1 MLIFKKRG
9 FTLSPILLV
18 LTACGGRLQDALSC
32 AGSSLCGTKAD
43 DIILGTTTSD
53 LIIGFAG
60 SDTLTGLDG
69 NDSLKGYEGDDIIDG
84 GSGDD
89 YIDGGEGN
97 DSLTGGT
104 GIDKIIGGLGN
115 DTLDGGL
122 EGDELFGSSGADR
135 ITFSLNDVIADGGSG
150 SDTLIIKELA
160 NSRPVTILI
169 QEDKVYFETTFAPT
183 TKNTL
188 NFENFETALSNDFLI
203 TDASDT
209 LSIITGSG
217 ADVIQSY
224 GLDVLIQTGAG
235 NDSIYKLEGNGVI
248 ETGSG
253 NDFVELLNTGLTS
266 VSLEDGNDEI
276 SIRGQFDIIDGGLGS
291 DTLIISDNWVY
302 PNVIFSFQAG
312 AIYSDFPDLFP
323 ANYRMSVLQVENITY
338 DGELDMTFVGD
349 DLSNIISSGSG
360 GDLLMGEGGDDIISG
375 GIGNDEIIGGAGFD
389 TLSGGEGD
397 DQFTFES
404 ANDNADEILDFN
416 YETDTLKFVDA
427 TDLML
432 AGDQADNLISGTVAG
447 LTEGANIITV
457 DHNIIVLTDAVST
470 NDGSTIQAT
479 LSNINQGS
487 NAAVADGVVVLAATA
502 TEDVIVWYDAEIASG
517 DAVELATLSGV
528 KITDL
533 ENFSS
538 DNFLVA

>member
-1 MLIFKKRG
+1 MLTFKKRG
-9 FTLSPILLV
+9 FALSPIVFL
-18 LTACGGRLQDALSC
+18 LTACGSRVQDALSC

-43 DIILGTTTSD
+43 DIISGTMTSD

-60 SDTLTGLDG
+60 NDTLTGLDG

-89 YIDGGEGN
+89 YIDGGEGD

-122 EGDELFGSSGADR
+122 ESDELFGSSGADR

-169 QEDKVYFETTFAPT
+169 QEDKVYFETAFAPT

-253 NDFVELLNTGLTS
+253 NDFVELLNTELTS

-312 AIYSDFPDLFP
+312 AIYSDFPDLFS
-323 ANYRMSVLQVENITY
+323 ANYRMSVLQFENITY
-338 DGELDMTFVGD
+338 DGELDMTLVGD

-375 GIGNDEIIGGAGFD
+375 GIGNDEIKGGAGFD

-427 TDLML
+427 KDLML

-447 LTEGANIITV
+447 LTGGANIITV

-470 NDGSTIQAT
+470 NDGATIQAT
-479 LSNINQGS
+479 LLNINQGS
-487 NAAVADGVVVLAATA
+487 NAAVADGVVVLAATV

>member
-1 MLIFKKRG
+1 MLTFKKRD
-9 FTLSPILLV
+9 FALSPVIFLLA
-18 LTACGGRLQDALSC
+18 ACGGRMQDALSC

-43 DIILGTTTSD
+43 DIISGTKTSD

-60 SDTLTGLDG
+60 NDTLTGLEG

-84 GSGDD
+84 GPGDD
-89 YIDGGEGN
+89 YIEGGEGD

-104 GIDKIIGGLGN
+104 GNDKIIGGLGN

-122 EGDELFGSSGADR
+122 ESDELFGASGADR

-150 SDTLIIKELA
+150 SDTLIITELA
-160 NSRPVTILI
+160 NLRPVTILF
-169 QEDKVYFETTFAPT
+169 QEDKAYFETTLAPT
-183 TKNTL
+183 LKNTL

-224 GLDVLIQTGAG
+224 GSDVIIQTGAG
-235 NDSIYKLEGNGVI
+235 SDTIYKHEGNGVI
-248 ETGSG
+248 ETGAG
-253 NDFVELLNTGLTS
+253 DDFVELLNTGLTS
-266 VSLEDGNDEI
+266 VSLEEGDDEI
-276 SIRGQFDIIDGGLGS
+276 SIRGQFDIINGGLGS
-291 DTLIISDNWVY
+291 DTLLISDDWVY
-302 PNVIFSFQAG
+302 PDVIVSLQAG
-312 AIYSDFPDLFP
+312 AVYSDFPGLFS
-323 ANYRMSVLQVENITY
+323 ANYQMSVQQVENITY
-338 DGELDMTFVGD
+338 DGELAMTLVGD
-349 DLSNIISSGSG
+349 DLSNIIRSGSG
-360 GDLLMGEGGDDIISG
+360 DDLLIGEGGDDTISG
-375 GIGNDEIIGGAGFD
+375 GIGNDEIKGGAGFD

-397 DQFTFES
+397 DRFTFES
-404 ANDNADEILDFN
+404 PNDNADEILDFN
-416 YETDTLKFVDA
+416 YGTDTLKFVDA

-432 AGDQADNLISGTVAG
+432 AGDQADSLISGTVAG

-457 DHNIIVLTDAVST
+457 DHNIIVLTDAIST

-479 LSNINQGS
+479 LSSINQGS
-487 NAAVADGVVVLAATA
+487 NAAVADGVIVLTATA
-502 TEDVIVWYDAEIASG
+502 TEDVMVWYDAEIASG

>member
-9 FTLSPILLV
+9 FTLSPILLL

-43 DIILGTTTSD
+43 DIISGTTTSD

-60 SDTLTGLDG
+60 NDTLTGLDG

-89 YIDGGEGN
+89 FIDGGEGD

-122 EGDELFGSSGADR
+122 ESDELFGSSGADR

-150 SDTLIIKELA
+150 SDTLIITELA
-160 NSRPVTILI
+160 NLRPVTILI
-169 QEDKVYFETTFAPT
+169 QEDKAYFETTFAPT
-183 TKNTL
+183 IKNIL

-224 GLDVLIQTGAG
+224 GSDVLIQTGAG
-235 NDSIYKLEGNGVI
+235 SDTIYKHEGDGVI

-253 NDFVELLNTGLTS
+253 DDFVELLNTGLTS
-266 VSLEDGNDEI
+266 VSLEDGDDEI

-291 DTLIISDNWVY
+291 DTLLISDNWVY
-302 PNVIFSFQAG
+302 PNVIFSLQAG
-312 AIYSDFPDLFP
+312 AIYSDFPGLFA
-323 ANYRMSVLQVENITY
+323 ANYQMSVKQVENITY
-338 DGELDMTFVGD
+338 DGELAMTLVGD

-360 GDLLMGEGGDDIISG
+360 DDLLMGEGGDDIISG
-375 GIGNDEIIGGAGFD
+375 GIGNDEIKGGAGFD

-397 DQFTFES
+397 DRFTFES

-432 AGDQADNLISGTVAG
+432 AGEKSDNLISGTVAG
-447 LTEGANIITV
+447 LTGGANIITV
-457 DHNIIVLTDAVST
+457 DHNIIVLTDAIST
-470 NDGSTIQAT
+470 NDGSTIQTT
-479 LSNINQGS
+479 LANINQGS
-487 NAAVADGVVVLAATA
+487 NAAVANGVIVLAATS
-502 TEDVIVWYDAEIASG
+502 TEDVMVWYDAEIASG

-538 DNFLVA
+538 DNFVIA

>member
-9 FTLSPILLV
+9 FALSPVIFLLA
-18 LTACGGRLQDALSC
+18 ACRGRMQDALSC
-32 AGSSLCGTKAD
+32 AGKSLCGTKAN
-43 DIILGTTTSD
+43 DIISGTTTSD

-60 SDTLTGLDG
+60 NDTLTGLEG

-84 GSGDD
+84 GPGDD
-89 YIDGGEGN
+89 YIDGGDGD

-104 GIDKIIGGLGN
+104 GNDKIIGGSGN

-122 EGDELFGSSGADR
+122 ESDELFGSSGADR

-150 SDTLIIKELA
+150 SDTLVITELA

-169 QEDKVYFETTFAPT
+169 QEDKAYFETTFAPT
-183 TKNTL
+183 IKNTL

-203 TDASDT
+203 TDSSDT
-209 LSIITGSG
+209 RSIITGSG

-224 GLDVLIQTGAG
+224 GADVLIQTGAG
-235 NDSIYKLEGNGVI
+235 SDTIYKYEGNGVI
-248 ETGSG
+248 ETGLG
-253 NDFVELLNTGLTS
+253 DDFVELLNTGLTS
-266 VSLEDGNDEI
+266 VSLEAGDDEI

-291 DTLIISDNWVY
+291 DTLLISNNWIY
-302 PNVIFSFQAG
+302 PNVIFSLQAG
-312 AIYSDFPDLFP
+312 AIYSDFPDLFA
-323 ANYRMSVLQVENITY
+323 ANYQMSVKQIENITY
-338 DGELDMTFVGD
+338 DGDLAMTLVGD

-360 GDLLMGEGGDDIISG
+360 DDLLIGEGGDDTISG
-375 GIGNDEIIGGAGFD
+375 GIGNDEIKGGAGFD

-397 DQFTFES
+397 DRFTFDS

-416 YETDTLKFVDA
+416 YETDTLKFVD
-427 TDLML
+427 TSDLML
-432 AGDQADNLISGTVAG
+432 AGDKSDSLISGTVAG
-447 LTEGANIITV
+447 LTGGANIISV
-457 DHNIIVLTDAVST
+457 DHNIIVLTDAIST

-479 LSNINQGS
+479 LSGINQGS
-487 NAAVADGVVVLAATA
+487 NAAVADGVIVLAATA
-502 TEDVIVWYDAEIASG
+502 TEDVMVWYDEEIASG

-538 DNFLVA
+538 DNFVIA

>member
-9 FTLSPILLV
+9 FALSPVIFLLA
-18 LTACGGRLQDALSC
+18 ACGGRMQDALSC
-32 AGSSLCGTKAD
+32 AGKSLCGTKAN
-43 DIILGTTTSD
+43 DIISGTTTSD

-60 SDTLTGLDG
+60 NDTLTGLEG

-84 GSGDD
+84 GPGDD
-89 YIDGGEGN
+89 YIDGGDGD

-104 GIDKIIGGLGN
+104 GNDKIIGGSGN

-122 EGDELFGSSGADR
+122 ESDELFGSSGADR

-150 SDTLIIKELA
+150 SDTLVITELA

-169 QEDKVYFETTFAPT
+169 QEDKAYFETTFAPT
-183 TKNTL
+183 IKNTL

-203 TDASDT
+203 TDSSDT
-209 LSIITGSG
+209 RSIITGSG

-224 GLDVLIQTGAG
+224 GADVLIQTGAG
-235 NDSIYKLEGNGVI
+235 SDTIYKYEGNGVI
-248 ETGSG
+248 ETGLG
-253 NDFVELLNTGLTS
+253 DDFVELLNTGLTS
-266 VSLEDGNDEI
+266 VSLEAGDDEI

-291 DTLIISDNWVY
+291 DKLLISDNWVY
-302 PNVIFSFQAG
+302 PNVIFSLQAG
-312 AIYSDFPDLFP
+312 AIYSDFPDLFA
-323 ANYRMSVLQVENITY
+323 ANYQMSVKQIENITY
-338 DGELDMTFVGD
+338 DGDLAMTLVGD

-360 GDLLMGEGGDDIISG
+360 DDLLIGEGGDDTISG
-375 GIGNDEIIGGAGFD
+375 GIGNDEIKGGAGFD

-397 DQFTFES
+397 DRFTFDS

-416 YETDTLKFVDA
+416 YETDTLKFVD
-427 TDLML
+427 TSDLML
-432 AGDQADNLISGTVAG
+432 AGDKSDSLISGTVAG
-447 LTEGANIITV
+447 LTGGANIITV
-457 DHNIIVLTDAVST
+457 DHNIIVLTDAIST

-479 LSNINQGS
+479 LSGINQGS
-487 NAAVADGVVVLAATA
+487 NAAVADGVIVLAATA
-502 TEDVIVWYDAEIASG
+502 TEDVMVWYDAEIASG

-538 DNFLVA
+538 DNFVIA

>member
-1 MLIFKKRG
+1 MLTFKKRD
-9 FTLSPILLV
+9 FALSPVIFLLA
-18 LTACGGRLQDALSC
+18 ACGGRMQDALSC

-43 DIILGTTTSD
+43 DIISGTKTSD

-60 SDTLTGLDG
+60 NDTLTGLEG

-84 GSGDD
+84 GPGDD
-89 YIDGGEGN
+89 YIEGGEGD

-104 GIDKIIGGLGN
+104 GNDKIIGGLGN

-122 EGDELFGSSGADR
+122 ESDELFGASGADR

-150 SDTLIIKELA
+150 SDTLIITELA
-160 NSRPVTILI
+160 NLRPVTILI
-169 QEDKVYFETTFAPT
+169 QEDKAYFETKLAPT
-183 TKNTL
+183 LKTTL

-203 TDASDT
+203 TDSSET

-224 GLDVLIQTGAG
+224 GSDVLIQTGAG
-235 NDSIYKLEGNGVI
+235 SDTIYKHEGDGVI
-248 ETGSG
+248 ETGAG
-253 NDFVELLNTGLTS
+253 DDFVELLNTGLTS
-266 VSLEDGNDEI
+266 VSLEEGDDEI
-276 SIRGQFDIIDGGLGS
+276 SIRGQFDIINGGLGS
-291 DTLIISDNWVY
+291 DTLLISDDWVY
-302 PNVIFSFQAG
+302 PDVIVSLQAG
-312 AIYSDFPDLFP
+312 AVYSDFPGLFS
-323 ANYRMSVLQVENITY
+323 ANYQMSVQQVENITY
-338 DGELDMTFVGD
+338 DGELAMTLVGD
-349 DLSNIISSGSG
+349 DLSNIIRSGSG
-360 GDLLMGEGGDDIISG
+360 DDLLIGEGGDDIISG
-375 GIGNDEIIGGAGFD
+375 GIGNDEIKGGAGFD

-397 DQFTFES
+397 DRFTFES
-404 ANDNADEILDFN
+404 PNDNADEILDFN

-432 AGDQADNLISGTVAG
+432 AGDQADSLISGTVAG
-447 LTEGANIITV
+447 LTGGANIITV
-457 DHNIIVLTDAVST
+457 DHNIIVLTDAIST

-479 LSNINQGS
+479 LSSINQGS
-487 NAAVADGVVVLAATA
+487 NAAVADGVIVLTATA
-502 TEDVIVWYDAEIASG
+502 TEDVMVWYDAEIASG

>member
-1 MLIFKKRG
+1 MFIFKKCG
-9 FTLSPILLV
+9 FALSPILLL
-18 LTACGGRLQDALSC
+18 LTACGGRVQDALSC
-32 AGSSLCGTKAD
+32 AGSNLCGTKAD
-43 DIILGTTTSD
+43 DIISGTTTSD

-60 SDTLTGLDG
+60 NDTLTGLDG

-89 YIDGGEGN
+89 YIDGGEGD

-122 EGDELFGSSGADR
+122 ESDELFGSSGADR

-150 SDTLIIKELA
+150 SDTLIITELA
-160 NSRPVTILI
+160 NLRPVTILI
-169 QEDKVYFETTFAPT
+169 QEDKAYFETTFAPT
-183 TKNTL
+183 IKNIL
-188 NFENFETALSNDFLI
+188 NFENFETTLSNDFLI

-209 LSIITGSG
+209 ISIITGSG

-224 GLDVLIQTGAG
+224 GSDVLIQTGAG
-235 NDSIYKLEGNGVI
+235 SDTIYKHEGNGVI

-253 NDFVELLNTGLTS
+253 DDFVTLLNTGLTS
-266 VSLEDGNDEI
+266 VSLEDGDDEI
-276 SIRGQFDIIDGGLGS
+276 SIRSQFDIVDGGLGS
-291 DTLIISDNWVY
+291 DTLLISDIWVY
-302 PNVIFSFQAG
+302 PNVIFSLQAG
-312 AIYSDFPDLFP
+312 AIYSEFPDLFA
-323 ANYRMSVLQVENITY
+323 ANYQMSIKQIENITY
-338 DGELDMTFVGD
+338 DGDLAMTLVGD

-360 GDLLMGEGGDDIISG
+360 DDLLIGEGGDDTISG
-375 GIGNDEIIGGAGFD
+375 GIGNDEIKGGAGFD

-397 DQFTFES
+397 DQFTFFS
-404 ANDNADEILDFN
+404 ANDNADLILDFN

-432 AGDQADNLISGTVAG
+432 AGDKFDSLISGTVEG
-447 LTEGANIITV
+447 LTGGANIITV
-457 DHNIIVLTDAVST
+457 DHNIIVFTDAIST
-470 NDGSTIQAT
+470 NDGSTIQTT

-487 NAAVADGVVVLAATA
+487 NAAVADGVIVLAATA
-502 TEDVIVWYDAEIASG
+502 TEDVMIWYDAEIASG

-538 DNFLVA
+538 DNFIIA

>member
-1 MLIFKKRG
+1 MLKFKKRG
-9 FTLSPILLV
+9 FALSPILLL

-32 AGSSLCGTKAD
+32 AGSSLCGTKVD
-43 DIILGTTTSD
+43 DIISGTTTTD

-60 SDTLTGLDG
+60 NDTLTGLDG

-84 GSGDD
+84 GPGDD
-89 YIDGGEGN
+89 YIDGGEGD
-97 DSLTGGT
+97 DSLTGGS
-104 GIDKIIGGLGN
+104 GNDKIIGGSGN

-122 EGDELFGSSGADR
+122 ESDELFGSSGADR

-150 SDTLIIKELA
+150 SDTLIITDLA

-169 QEDKVYFETTFAPT
+169 QQDKAYFETTFAPT
-183 TKNTL
+183 IKNTL

-209 LSIITGSG
+209 QSIITGSG
-217 ADVIQSY
+217 ADIIQSY
-224 GLDVLIQTGAG
+224 GSDILIETGAG
-235 NDSIYKLEGNGVI
+235 SDTIYKHEGNGVI

-253 NDFVELLNTGLTS
+253 DDLVELLNTGLTS
-266 VSLEDGNDEI
+266 VSLEDGDDEI
-276 SIRGQFDIIDGGLGS
+276 TIRGQFDIIDGGLGS
-291 DTLIISDNWVY
+291 DTLLISNNWVY
-302 PNVIFSFQAG
+302 PNIIFSLQAG
-312 AIYSDFPDLFP
+312 AIYSDFPDLF
-323 ANYRMSVLQVENITY
+323 AAKYRMSVQQVENISY
-338 DGELDMTFVGD
+338 DGELDMTLVGD
-349 DLSNIISSGSG
+349 DLSNTISSGSG
-360 GDLLMGEGGDDIISG
+360 DDLLIGEGGDDTISG
-375 GIGNDEIIGGAGFD
+375 GIGNDEIKGGAGFD
-389 TLSGGEGD
+389 TLSGGEGVD
-397 DQFTFES
+397 RFTFES

-427 TDLML
+427 TGLML
-432 AGDQADNLISGTVAG
+432 AGDQADSLISGTVAG
-447 LTEGANIITV
+447 LTGGANIITV
-457 DHNIIVLTDAVST
+457 NHNIIVFTDAIST

-479 LSNINQGS
+479 LSSINQGS
-487 NAAVADGVVVLAATA
+487 NAAVADGVIVLAATV
-502 TEDVIVWYDAEIASG
+502 TEDVMVWYDAEIASG

>member
-1 MLIFKKRG
+1 MLTFKKRD
-9 FTLSPILLV
+9 FALSPVIFLLA
-18 LTACGGRLQDALSC
+18 ACGGRMQDALSC

-43 DIILGTTTSD
+43 DIISGTKTSD

-60 SDTLTGLDG
+60 NDTLTGLEG

-84 GSGDD
+84 GPGDD
-89 YIDGGEGN
+89 YIEGGEGD

-104 GIDKIIGGLGN
+104 GNDKIIGGLGN

-122 EGDELFGSSGADR
+122 ESDELFGASGADR

-150 SDTLIIKELA
+150 SDTLIITDLA

-169 QEDKVYFETTFAPT
+169 QQDKAYFETTFAPT
-183 TKNTL
+183 IKNIL

-203 TDASDT
+203 TDSSET

-224 GLDVLIQTGAG
+224 GSDVLIQTGAG
-235 NDSIYKLEGNGVI
+235 SDTVYKHEGNGVI

-253 NDFVELLNTGLTS
+253 DDRVELLNTGLTS
-266 VSLEDGNDEI
+266 VSLEDGDDEI
-276 SIRGQFDIIDGGLGS
+276 TIRGQFDIIDGGLGS
-291 DTLIISDNWVY
+291 DTLLISDDWVY
-302 PNVIFSFQAG
+302 PDVIFSLQAG
-312 AIYSDFPDLFP
+312 AIYSDFPDLF
-323 ANYRMSVLQVENITY
+323 AAKYRMSVQQVENISY
-338 DGELDMTFVGD
+338 DGELDMTLVGD
-349 DLSNIISSGSG
+349 DLSNTISSGSG
-360 GDLLMGEGGDDIISG
+360 DDLLIGEGGDDTISG
-375 GIGNDEIIGGAGFD
+375 GIGNDEIKGGAGFD

-397 DQFTFES
+397 DRFTFES

-427 TDLML
+427 TGLML
-432 AGDQADNLISGTVAG
+432 AGDQADSLISGTVAG
-447 LTEGANIITV
+447 LTGGANIITV
-457 DHNIIVLTDAVST
+457 NHNIIVFTDAIST

-479 LSNINQGS
+479 LSSINQGS
-487 NAAVADGVVVLAATA
+487 NAAVADGVIVLAATV
-502 TEDVIVWYDAEIASG
+502 TEDVMVWYDAEIASG

>member
-122 EGDELFGSSGADR
+122 ESDELFGSSGADR

-150 SDTLIIKELA
+150 SDTLIITELA

-169 QEDKVYFETTFAPT
+169 QQDKVYFETTFAPT
-183 TKNTL
+183 VRNTL

-224 GLDVLIQTGAG
+224 GSDVLIQTGDG
-235 NDSIYKLEGNGVI
+235 NDSIHKHEGNGVI

-253 NDFVELLNTGLTS
+253 NDFVELLNSGLTS
-266 VSLEDGNDEI
+266 VSLEDGDDEI
-276 SIRGQFDIIDGGLGS
+276 SIRGQFDVIDGGLGS
-291 DTLIISDNWVY
+291 DTLLISDKWVY
-302 PNVIFSFQAG
+302 PNIIFSLQAG
-312 AIYSDFPDLFP
+312 AIYSDFPGLFS
-323 ANYRMSVLQVENITY
+323 ANYRMSVQQVENIMY
-338 DGELDMTFVGD
+338 DGELDMTLVGD

-360 GDLLMGEGGDDIISG
+360 DDLLIGEGGDDTISG
-375 GIGNDEIIGGAGFD
+375 GIGNDEIKGGGGFD
-389 TLSGGEGD
+389 TLSGGEGED
-397 DQFTFES
+397 WFTFES

-427 TDLML
+427 IDLML
-432 AGDQADNLISGTVAG
+432 AGDQADSLISGTVAG
-447 LTEGANIITV
+447 LSGGANIITV
-457 DHNIIVLTDAVST
+457 DHNIIVFTDAIST

-487 NAAVADGVVVLAATA
+487 NAAVADGVIVLAATA
-502 TEDVIVWYDAEIASG
+502 TEDVMVWYDAEIASG
-517 DAVELATLSGV
+517 DAVELATLSDV

-538 DNFLVA
+538 DNFLIA

>member
-1 MLIFKKRG
+1 M
-9 FTLSPILLV
+9 
-18 LTACGGRLQDALSC
+18 QDALSC

-43 DIILGTTTSD
+43 DIISGTTTSD

-60 SDTLTGLDG
+60 NDTLTGLEG

-84 GSGDD
+84 GPGDD
-89 YIDGGEGN
+89 YIEGGEGD

-104 GIDKIIGGLGN
+104 GNDKIIGGLGN

-122 EGDELFGSSGADR
+122 ESDELFGASGADR

-150 SDTLIIKELA
+150 SDTLIITELA
-160 NSRPVTILI
+160 NLRPVTILI
-169 QEDKVYFETTFAPT
+169 QEDKAYFETTLAPT
-183 TKNTL
+183 LKNTL

-203 TDASDT
+203 TDSSET

-224 GLDVLIQTGAG
+224 GSDVLIQTGAG
-235 NDSIYKLEGNGVI
+235 SDTIYKHEGDGVI
-248 ETGSG
+248 ETGAG
-253 NDFVELLNTGLTS
+253 DDFVELLNTGLTS
-266 VSLEDGNDEI
+266 VSLEEGDDEI
-276 SIRGQFDIIDGGLGS
+276 SIRGQFDIINGGLGS
-291 DTLIISDNWVY
+291 DTLLISDDWVY
-302 PNVIFSFQAG
+302 PDVIVSLQAG
-312 AIYSDFPDLFP
+312 AVYSDFPGLFST
-323 ANYRMSVLQVENITY
+323 NYQMSVQQVENITY
-338 DGELDMTFVGD
+338 DGELAMTLVGD
-349 DLSNIISSGSG
+349 DLSNIIRSGSG
-360 GDLLMGEGGDDIISG
+360 DDLLIGEGGDDIISG
-375 GIGNDEIIGGAGFD
+375 GIGNDEIKGGAGFD

-397 DQFTFES
+397 DRFTFES
-404 ANDNADEILDFN
+404 PNDNADEILDFN

-432 AGDQADNLISGTVAG
+432 AGDQADSLISGTVAG
-447 LTEGANIITV
+447 LTGGANIITV
-457 DHNIIVLTDAVST
+457 DHNIIVLTDAIST

-479 LSNINQGS
+479 LSSINQGS
-487 NAAVADGVVVLAATA
+487 NAAVADGVIVLTATA
-502 TEDVIVWYDAEIASG
+502 TEDVMVWYDAEIASG

>member
-9 FTLSPILLV
+9 FALSPVIFLLA
-18 LTACGGRLQDALSC
+18 ACGGRMQDALSC
-32 AGSSLCGTKAD
+32 AGKSLCGTKAN
-43 DIILGTTTSD
+43 DIISGTTTSD

-60 SDTLTGLDG
+60 NDTLTGLEG

-84 GSGDD
+84 GPGDD
-89 YIDGGEGN
+89 YIDGGDGD

-104 GIDKIIGGLGN
+104 GNDKIIGGSGN

-122 EGDELFGSSGADR
+122 ESDELFGSSGADR

-150 SDTLIIKELA
+150 SDTLVITELA

-169 QEDKVYFETTFAPT
+169 QEDKAYFETTFAPT
-183 TKNTL
+183 IKNTL

-203 TDASDT
+203 TDSSDT
-209 LSIITGSG
+209 RSIITGSG

-224 GLDVLIQTGAG
+224 GADVLIQTGAG
-235 NDSIYKLEGNGVI
+235 SDTIYKYEGNGVI
-248 ETGSG
+248 ETGLG
-253 NDFVELLNTGLTS
+253 DDFVELLNTGLTS
-266 VSLEDGNDEI
+266 VSLEEGDDEI

-291 DTLIISDNWVY
+291 DKLLISDNWVY
-302 PNVIFSFQAG
+302 PNVIFSLQAG
-312 AIYSDFPDLFP
+312 AIYSDFPDLFA
-323 ANYRMSVLQVENITY
+323 ANYQMSVKQIENITY
-338 DGELDMTFVGD
+338 DGDLAMTLVGD

-360 GDLLMGEGGDDIISG
+360 DDLLIGEGGDDTISG
-375 GIGNDEIIGGAGFD
+375 GIGNDEIKGGAGFD

-397 DQFTFES
+397 DRFTFDS

-416 YETDTLKFVDA
+416 YETDTLKFVD
-427 TDLML
+427 TSDLML
-432 AGDQADNLISGTVAG
+432 AGDKSDSLISGTVAG
-447 LTEGANIITV
+447 LTGGANIITV
-457 DHNIIVLTDAVST
+457 DHNIIVLTDAIST

-479 LSNINQGS
+479 LSGINQGS
-487 NAAVADGVVVLAATA
+487 NAAVADGVIVLAATA
-502 TEDVIVWYDAEIASG
+502 TEDVMVWYDAEIASG

-538 DNFLVA
+538 DNFVIA